1 MTLDKEVEKMSK
13 YVCSVC
19 GYVYDPEAGDPDN
32 GIQPGT
38 PFEKLPD
45 DYSKKFRLR
54 LDKKLLTFNSIN
66 HKRRGQSVLFGG
78 SDVIFQTERSELV

>member
-1 MTLDKEVEKMSK
+1 LGVFLPLLLSDYISK
-13 YVCSVC
+13 ADLS
-19 GYVYDPEAGDPDN
+19 PL
-32 GIQPGT
+32 
-38 PFEKLPD
+38 FEKLPD